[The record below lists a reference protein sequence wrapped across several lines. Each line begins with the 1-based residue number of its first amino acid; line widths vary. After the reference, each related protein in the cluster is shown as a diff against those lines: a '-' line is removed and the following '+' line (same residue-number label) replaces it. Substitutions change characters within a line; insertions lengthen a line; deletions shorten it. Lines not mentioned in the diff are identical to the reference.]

1 MIRFGIN
8 PGDYPDNYDDI
19 PEVFRERV
27 CEYLNDIDESWLNAY
42 RLKDSERL
50 AEHHRENM
58 RKIAAER
65 YEELTYLKRF
75 LSYMGIK
82 VERNWFDLDGYF
94 LATSQD
100 ANTYIDQIA
109 EIVGDYGD

>member
-8 PGDYPDNYDDI
+8 PNNYPDNYDDI
-19 PEVFRERV
+19 PEVFKECV
-27 CEYLNDIDESWLNAY
+27 CEYLNDIDESWRNAY
-42 RLKDSERL
+42 RLKDSEHL
-50 AEHHRENM
+50 PEHHRENM

-65 YEELTYLKRF
+65 YDELTYLKRF
-75 LSYMGIK
+75 LGYMGIK

-100 ANTYIDQIA
+100 ANAYIDQIA
-109 EIVGDYGD
+109 EIIGDYGD

>member
-1 MIRFGIN
+1 MIRFGIDPN
-8 PGDYPDNYDDI
+8 DYPDNYDDI
-19 PEVFRERV
+19 PDIFKERI

-58 RKIAAER
+58 RRIASER
-65 YEELTYLKRF
+65 YDELTYLKLF

-82 VERNWFDLDGYF
+82 VERNWFDCNGYF
-94 LATSQD
+94 LATRDD
-100 ANTYIDQIA
+100 ANRYIDNIA
-109 EIVGDYGD
+109 ELIDDYSD

>member
-8 PGDYPDNYDDI
+8 PSDYPDNYDDI

-42 RLKDSERL
+42 RLKDSRRL